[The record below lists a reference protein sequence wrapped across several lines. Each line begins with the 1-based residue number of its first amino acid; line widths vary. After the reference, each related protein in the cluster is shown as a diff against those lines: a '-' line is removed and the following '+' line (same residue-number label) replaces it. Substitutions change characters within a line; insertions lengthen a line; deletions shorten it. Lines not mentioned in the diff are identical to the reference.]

1 MKDTDFGPDNVDQAI
16 ILGDGETIIT
26 ELAFHHEV
34 NIDDLD
40 EIQQIT
46 KEQKETEE
54 WLRANAHWVS
64 TENFPKKRTFIAPLD
79 FQKWL
84 QDEFKDLIVHK
95 FF

>member
-1 MKDTDFGPDNVDQAI
+1 MKDKDISPDNVDQAI

-26 ELAFHHEV
+26 EIAINHEV